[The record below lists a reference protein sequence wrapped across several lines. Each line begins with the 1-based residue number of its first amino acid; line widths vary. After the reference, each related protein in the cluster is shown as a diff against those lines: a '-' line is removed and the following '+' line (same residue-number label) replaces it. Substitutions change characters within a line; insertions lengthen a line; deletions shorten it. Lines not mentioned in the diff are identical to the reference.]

1 MKLIFPFLL
10 LLACVTTTFAQVTSL
25 NENFDV
31 SCATTGANYPL
42 GWSEINTVAPLSA
55 LAWTC
60 APLDGRWGTGGI
72 ECNSYYSGVNYKDTA
87 WLFTPQLDLSG
98 YTGNIYLRFDSK
110 YEFIAARLS
119 VLASNHYTPGTN
131 PDSVVGGWEHVDSA
145 STMSPVIDPTI
156 DSADWVTHWINLTA
170 FKGVPIYIA
179 FRYISSSTAGGV
191 WTIDNVLTTL
201 WGMGIKDPESGV
213 LPITILGNSTTDKIV
228 FSAGV
233 QHAGEYYI
241 DVYDIVGR
249 KVHSEKVNAT
259 ASKTNYTLSDMNLMP
274 GMYIVKMGNE
284 TTYGVTKTVVQ

>member
-131 PDSVVGGWEHVDSA
+131 PDSVVGGW
-145 STMSPVIDPTI
+145 
-156 DSADWVTHWINLTA
+156 
-170 FKGVPIYIA
+170 
-179 FRYISSSTAGGV
+179 
-191 WTIDNVLTTL
+191 
-201 WGMGIKDPESGV
+201 
-213 LPITILGNSTTDKIV
+213 
-228 FSAGV
+228 
-233 QHAGEYYI
+233 
-241 DVYDIVGR
+241 
-249 KVHSEKVNAT
+249 
-259 ASKTNYTLSDMNLMP
+259 
-274 GMYIVKMGNE
+274 
-284 TTYGVTKTVVQ
+284 